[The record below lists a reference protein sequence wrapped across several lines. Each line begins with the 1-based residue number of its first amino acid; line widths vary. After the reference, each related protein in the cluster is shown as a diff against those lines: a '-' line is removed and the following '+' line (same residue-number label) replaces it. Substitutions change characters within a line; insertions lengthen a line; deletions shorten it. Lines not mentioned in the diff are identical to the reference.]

1 LACAGH
7 FRRPG
12 PFQQQLVDA
21 PAGPQLGHLYHLV
34 HLVALLTFAHWVF
47 SAFDPLTAYLHLAVL
62 GVLEAVR
69 LWKTHGPRKLTQ

>member
-1 LACAGH
+1 
-7 FRRPG
+7 
-12 PFQQQLVDA
+12 
-21 PAGPQLGHLYHLV
+21 LYHLV
-34 HLVALLTFAHWVF
+34 HLAALLTFAHWVF